1 MGQTGTTKDNL
12 QANRTEIDEAE
23 DEEDDVKPPTIE
35 SYSTPE
41 SYFHSPPQLKDRY
54 ERHLNQHD
62 MAFVSY
68 E

>member
-12 QANRTEIDEAE
+12 QDNRTEIDQAE

-35 SYSTPE
+35 SYSTTE
-41 SYFHSPPQLKDRY
+41 SYFHSPPQLKDSY